1 LGDLIQVID
10 PKGKIIYAN
19 NQWLERLG
27 YSKYEL
33 SSLNFM
39 DDILDESFWA
49 IFLAESGNLDC
60 VECTNK
66 IRLGLN
72 SRSGEQIIVEANLI
86 PRTNHDGLQSIVCI
100 FHEMHAWLHKSKQA
114 FVSVVSFVHFDWHLD
129 LFLIFQ
135 NYGLMCCT
143 WSDNSHNIH

>member
-19 NQWLERLG
+19 NQWLELLG

-49 IFLAESGNLDC
+49 VPDIKV
-60 VECTNK
+60 VEK
-66 IRLGLN
+66 KL
-72 SRSGEQIIVEANLI
+72 
-86 PRTNHDGLQSIVCI
+86 
-100 FHEMHAWLHKSKQA
+100 
-114 FVSVVSFVHFDWHLD
+114 
-129 LFLIFQ
+129 
-135 NYGLMCCT
+135 Y
-143 WSDNSHNIH
+143 